1 MDLFSRI
8 MRRFTEGVDKP
19 LPDAVANSVAAYYWE
34 GTASARHSVRDVSLQ
49 GAHIITSEKWYE
61 GTIINLTL
69 QCGGQAVGEG
79 GTARCKALSV
89 RSKVVAHSQD
99 GVRVAFLYLN
109 RNEREAAR
117 KFLDEIRKGGG
128 QWGG

>member
-1 MDLFSRI
+1 MDFISRI
-8 MRRFTEGVDKP
+8 MRRFAEEIVKP
-19 LPDAVANSVAAYYWE
+19 LPDTVAGSLSAFYWE
-34 GTASARHSVRDVSLQ
+34 GAASARHSVRNVSLQ
-49 GAHIITSEKWYE
+49 GADIITLDKWYP

-69 QCGGQAVGEG
+69 QCGVQTAGEG
-79 GTARCKALSV
+79 GATQCKALTM

-117 KFLDEIRKGGG
+117 KFLDEIRTGGG
-128 QWGG
+128 Q